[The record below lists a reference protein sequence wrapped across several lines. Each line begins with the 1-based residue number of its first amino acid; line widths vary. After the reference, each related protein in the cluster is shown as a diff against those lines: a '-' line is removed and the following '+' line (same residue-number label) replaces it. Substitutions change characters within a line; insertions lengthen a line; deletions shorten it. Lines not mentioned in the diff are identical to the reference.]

1 MNPSTVRI
9 NESIDQAKATMAAL
23 QDRSSNSNSIDDRA
37 ELSVLGTTVAKIEEL
52 LEFAAEYDDILQ
64 RQLARTNAR
73 IGMTYT

>member
-9 NESIDQAKATMAAL
+9 NASIDQAKATMATL
-23 QDRSSNSNSIDDRA
+23 QNRASNSNSIDDRA